1 MTAHVVDVDL
11 ITYGEPV
18 DVTRILSYTETARVD
33 LHLPVLTVEYY
44 RLFPEPPVPS
54 DLFDD
59 IRANGIRSPLRIYT
73 NGVKGVLRDGHHR
86 LYIARM
92 LGFKTVPVHVIP
104 NWLEKVYV
112 GYGLPDLE
120 RILQSWLADNDDS
133 FTHVDHVQ
141 KRKECNERMTAVTCS
156 CGAGWREMQ

>member
-11 ITYGEPV
+11 ITYGELV
-18 DVTRILSYTETARVD
+18 DITRVLSYTEPPRVD

-54 DLFDD
+54 DLFAD

-73 NGVKGVLRDGHHR
+73 NGVKAVLRDGHHR
-86 LYIARM
+86 LYVARA
-92 LGFKTVPVHVIP
+92 LGFDTVPVHVIP

-120 RILQSWLADNDDS
+120 DRLATWLNEHMDY
-133 FTHVDHVQ
+133 FCHEDHIQ
-141 KRKECNERMTAVTCS
+141 KRKTCNVRMTAVTCS
-156 CGAGWREMQ
+156 CGATWREMG